1 MAQVAERVY
10 ATVSSKGQ
18 LVIPAA
24 IREELGIEPG
34 TRIAIRR
41 EGAELVLKPETLA
54 AKLATIKRMRGIA
67 AGGPSLCEELLEDRR
82 RERERELREEGW

>member
-1 MAQVAERVY
+1 MDLVY

-34 TRIAIRR
+34 TRVAVRL
-41 EGAELVLKPETLA
+41 EGTRVILEPETMA
-54 AKLATIKRMRGIA
+54 MKLRKIKDLRGIT
-67 AGGPSLCEELLEDRR
+67 AGGPSLCDELLEDRR
-82 RERERELREEGW
+82 RERERESREEGW